1 MEDQAMYRLLIVC
14 LLAVQQP
21 LIAHATDNS
30 YSCEAPE
37 QIQIE
42 INGANP
48 YSIETL
54 LEKYPDDFWI
64 RRAYIDFMLKERTP
78 PPRLG
83 NGIPSG
89 KVRESVIERFR
100 KDYESDPDNPQSA
113 YLYAY
118 SLIHTDTKKSIEILT
133 DITQKTPSFPTAYL
147 TLSILH
153 GYANFRDQQKQ
164 LDYTEAFLARCP
176 DTLESRVAGN
186 AVQLDKSDALIAYVK
201 ALRKNIQEKADAQG
215 ITLYPILWRLEEK
228 IALPGE
234 QAELKKRIEGDLKFI
249 EDLDGTVYVTKVLIL
264 SQGYERIG
272 DTAAIEKLEGQN
284 PLYTSTV
291 NLTSFYKA
299 RTEWARSNPPP
310 APNAD
315 KETRTSYFRSQVQ
328 FLDQWMKRLPENP
341 NLLLD
346 RFKALASIPDTPND
360 VLVDEGEQV
369 LAVIGRSSG
378 GLINPAM
385 EVLQTWA
392 QRDIQIE
399 RIPSLVREFMKM
411 PTQPTFMTARE
422 QDSDLGDSSRLS
434 LMVENNRWSAN
445 VIGWSIL
452 VTVHSKKQEFDL
464 AREALGEWE
473 KGLEERQKKA
483 DEITSRKKSASGNTP
498 APKPS
503 VGNMN
508 IEDMLESS
516 IVSGIPRDKAQYYE
530 ACARLATAE
539 KRPLDALAFYQSSL
553 RLMYGRSMPPDV
565 TVLDAGKA
573 ADNLW
578 KELGGSEAGWK
589 AWLESI
595 RAVPTSPGPQNVLRW
610 SESNRAIPDFSLSDQ
625 HDKTWT
631 LASLKGK
638 ATFINVWATWCGPCR
653 LEHPYLQKLYER
665 IKDRDDIQL
674 ITLNIDEDRSLVEPY
689 LKENKLSFPSIYA
702 NSFVKEFAGSIG
714 IPTSWISDS
723 TGTIRYES
731 VGFGGDTSQ
740 WVENT
745 LQQIESVGDIE

>member
-1 MEDQAMYRLLIVC
+1 MYRLLIFC
-14 LLAVQQP
+14 LVAIQQP
-21 LIAHATDNS
+21 FIAHATDNS
-30 YSCEAPE
+30 YSCEAPD

-42 INGANP
+42 INRVNP

-64 RRAYIDFMLKERTP
+64 QRAYIDFMLKERTP

-83 NGIPSG
+83 NGIPNG

-100 KDYESDPDNPQSA
+100 KDYENEPDNPQSA

-118 SLIHTDTKKSIEILT
+118 TLIHTDTQKSIDILT

-164 LDYTEAFLARCP
+164 LNYTEAFLARCP
-176 DTLESRVAGN
+176 DTLESRIASN
-186 AVQLDKSDALIAYVK
+186 AVQLDKSDALVAYVK
-201 ALRKNIQEKADAQG
+201 ALRKHLREKADAQV
-215 ITLYPILWRLEEK
+215 ITLYPNLWRLEEK
-228 IALPGE
+228 IALPSE
-234 QAELKKRIEGDLKFI
+234 QAELKKRIEGDLKFL
-249 EDLDGTVYVTKVLIL
+249 EGLDDTVNATKVFIL

-272 DTAAIEKLEGQN
+272 DTAAIEKLGKQN
-284 PLYTSTV
+284 PLYNSTV

-299 RTEWARSNPPP
+299 RTEWARSNRPP

-315 KETRTSYFRSQVQ
+315 KETRASYFRKQVQ
-328 FLDQWMKRLPENP
+328 FLDQWMDRLPENP
-341 NLLLD
+341 NLLSD

-360 VLVDEGEQV
+360 VLVEEGEQV
-369 LAVIGRSSG
+369 LAAIGRSSG

-385 EVLQTWA
+385 EVLQTWS

-411 PTQPTFMTARE
+411 PTQPTFMAARE
-422 QDSDLGDSSRLS
+422 QDSDLGNSSQLT
-434 LMVENNRWSAN
+434 LMSENNRWSAN
-445 VIGWSIL
+445 IIGWSIL

-473 KGLEERQKKA
+473 KGLEERQKTA
-483 DEITSRKKSASGNTP
+483 DEITSRKKSTSGNTP
-498 APKPS
+498 ASKPS
-503 VGNMN
+503 VRNIN
-508 IEDMLESS
+508 IEEMLENS
-516 IVSGIPRDKAQYYE
+516 IVSSIPRDKAKYYE
-530 ACARLATAE
+530 ACAQVATAE
-539 KRPLDALAFYQSSL
+539 KRSLDALTFYQSSL

-595 RAVPTSPGPQNVLRW
+595 RTAPTSPGPQNVLRW
-610 SESNRAIPDFSLSDQ
+610 SASNRAIPDFSLSDQ

-638 ATFINVWATWCGPCR
+638 TTLINVWATWCGPCR
-653 LEHPYLQKLYER
+653 VEHPYLQKLYER

-689 LKENKLSFPSIYA
+689 LKENNLSFPSIYA

-723 TGTIRYES
+723 TGTIRYETL
-731 VGFGGDTSQ
+731 GFGGDGEQ
-740 WVENT
+740 WLEQT
-745 LQQIESVGDIE
+745 LKQIESVGESE